1 MKYLSSP
8 NSLFPGSERK
18 INMSKFLNF
27 LRDIPLI
34 NGDSSLAQLIRTYI
48 VGAFNLLIGL
58 LFNYIFQFLIFNNI
72 AIPLRTYLT
81 NVGSFSIGVVISYFL
96 SRRIIFKLS
105 SNDGNFKEFINFVLT
120 NLINLILP
128 LIIWYLIDIYRPSI
142 QESEIQFLIATVLI
156 ASVILPIKYVIYRL
170 FVFKDSL
177 DN

>member
-1 MKYLSSP
+1 
-8 NSLFPGSERK
+8 
-18 INMSKFLNF
+18 MSKFLNF
-27 LRDIPLI
+27 FRDIPLI

-156 ASVILPIKYVIYRL
+156 ASVILPIKYVIYRF

>member
-1 MKYLSSP
+1 
-8 NSLFPGSERK
+8 
-18 INMSKFLNF
+18 MSKFLNF

-48 VGAFNLLIGL
+48 VGVFNLLIGL

>member
-1 MKYLSSP
+1 
-8 NSLFPGSERK
+8 
-18 INMSKFLNF
+18 MSKFLNI

>member
-1 MKYLSSP
+1 
-8 NSLFPGSERK
+8 
-18 INMSKFLNF
+18 MSNFLNF
-27 LRDIPLI
+27 LRDTPLI

-58 LFNYIFQFLIFNNI
+58 LGNYIFQFFIFNNI

-105 SNDGNFKEFINFVLT
+105 SKDANFKEFINFVLT

-128 LIIWYLIDIYRPSI
+128 LLIWYFIDIYRPSI

-156 ASVILPIKYVIYRL
+156 ASVILPIKYVIYRF
-170 FVFKDSL
+170 FVFRDSL

>member
-1 MKYLSSP
+1 
-8 NSLFPGSERK
+8 
-18 INMSKFLNF
+18 MSKFLNF

-34 NGDSSLAQLIRTYI
+34 NGDSSLAQLIRTYM
-48 VGAFNLLIGL
+48 VGSINLLIGL
-58 LFNYIFQFLIFNNI
+58 LVNYIFQFFIFGNI

-105 SNDGNFKEFINFVLT
+105 SKDGNFKEFINFVLT

-128 LIIWYLIDIYRPSI
+128 LLIWYFIDIYRPSI
-142 QESEIQFLIATVLI
+142 QENEIQFLIATVLI
-156 ASVILPIKYVIYRL
+156 ATVILPIKYVIYKF
-170 FVFKDSL
+170 FVFRDSL